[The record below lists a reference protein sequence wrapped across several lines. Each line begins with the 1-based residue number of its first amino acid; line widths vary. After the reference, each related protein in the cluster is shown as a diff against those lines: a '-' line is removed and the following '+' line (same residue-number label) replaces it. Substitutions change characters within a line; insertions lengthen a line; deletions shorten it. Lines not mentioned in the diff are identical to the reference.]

1 MSYKTETGASDAEIM
16 RTPWAKIVLRV
27 LDKPYIDYDAKKEP
41 EAAEHKTAADQM
53 RALDAIF
60 KQ

>member
-27 LDKPYIDYDAKKEP
+27 LDKPYIDYDSKKADKLP
-41 EAAEHKTAADQM
+41 EHKTAEEQM